1 VRRLATTLTLLSL
14 AAAACSTA
22 GAPER
27 FVPTTGPAPLVAGT
41 TLDGAPLGAADYRGK
56 VLLVNFWNPDC
67 PPCRDEMPVL
77 QAAWD
82 RDGGRGLYVLGIMYV
97 GGGWPN
103 DPAAAQAFLA
113 REGITYP
120 TIVDQTSTWAT
131 QFNIAGIPTTVVVD
145 EQGQIRYRLL
155 GRVAKGDAEQLL
167 SQLSGAGSGSG

>member
-1 VRRLATTLTLLSL
+1 VSRTSVLLVVLAVAVASCATEGS
-14 AAAACSTA
+14 
-22 GAPER
+22 PDR
-27 FVPTTGPAPLVAGT
+27 FVPATGNAPNIAGT
-41 TLDGAPLGAADYRGK
+41 TLGGTPIGAADYEGK

-120 TIVDQTSTWAT
+120 TIVDQASTWAA